1 MSKRTLIVTQN
12 LEESLTDQLHKA
24 VPDWNIIVGRDQSVW
39 EPQLKEAEII
49 AGWKKEM
56 NELLDAKSKVKW
68 IQSWSA
74 GVDNLPLKV
83 FQERGYLLTNAT
95 GVHANPISETI
106 FALMLSLTRKIHTYS
121 RQQQKKTWHH
131 AGLKLELHGKTL
143 GLIGTGAI
151 GKETAKIAKAFGM
164 KVIGVRRS
172 DKQVENFDEVH
183 TLSALSDV
191 LPELD
196 YAVITLP
203 LTKETNKLF
212 GKKQF
217 NEMKESAFLI
227 NIGRGEIVVEKDL
240 IQALQQQKIA
250 GAGLDVFEKEPLED
264 HNPLWEMENVIITPH
279 TAGAT
284 EHYNQRVVENILI
297 PNLRNYVNGKTPS
310 VNLIDYDKGY

>member
-1 MSKRTLIVTQN
+1 MSKQTLIVTQN
-12 LEESLTDQLHKA
+12 LEESLIDQLQKA
-24 VPDWNIIVGRDQSVW
+24 IPDWNIIVGRDQSVW

-56 NELLDAKSKVKW
+56 HELLDSQSKVKW

-74 GVDNLPLKV
+74 GIDNLPLEV
-83 FQERGYLLTNAT
+83 FKERHYHLTSAT

-106 FALMLSLTRKIHTYS
+106 FALMLGLTRKVHTYS
-121 RQQQKKTWHH
+121 RQQQHKTWHH
-131 AGLKLELHGKTL
+131 AGLKLEIHGKTL

-172 DKQVENFDEVH
+172 NKQEEHFDEIY
-183 TLSALSDV
+183 TLSSLSDV

-196 YAVITLP
+196 YVVITLP
-203 LTKETNKLF
+203 HTKETNKLF
-212 GKKQF
+212 GEKQF
-217 NEMKESAFLI
+217 NDMKESAFLI

-240 IQALQQQKIA
+240 IQALQDQKIA
-250 GAGLDVFEKEPLED
+250 GAGLDVFEQEPLEN

-297 PNLRNYVNGKTPS
+297 PNLLNYVNGETPT
-310 VNLIDYDKGY
+310 VNLIDYEKGY